1 MATQLKDVDPAKTA
15 KFDENLPHLAR
26 IQRALKA
33 PKGQYNTFGGYSYRS
48 CEDILEAVKP
58 LLQNC
63 TLLLSDDIIVIG
75 DRYYLK
81 ATAKFI
87 DGDTL
92 EETSVSAF
100 AREPIAKKGMDE
112 SQITG
117 TASSYARKYALNG
130 LFLIDDTKDA
140 DHESNYEGEKK
151 AAPSKPKP
159 APPQKKPSA
168 PAAPAKPAPKA
179 PEPVPVNPD
188 APPNPEERI
197 TDQQR
202 VALWDIA
209 RKAKYSQE
217 QVKEV
222 LAACGYEGT
231 GSIKQKHYIVI
242 CEAIS
247 GTPVEQI
254 GNIKKQLIALTKEN

>member
-1 MATQLKDVDPAKTA
+1 
-15 KFDENLPHLAR
+15 
-26 IQRALKA
+26 
-33 PKGQYNTFGGYSYRS
+33 
-48 CEDILEAVKP
+48 
-58 LLQNC
+58 
-63 TLLLSDDIIVIG
+63 
-75 DRYYLK
+75 
-81 ATAKFI
+81 
-87 DGDTL
+87 
-92 EETSVSAF
+92 
-100 AREPIAKKGMDE
+100 MDE

-117 TASSYARKYALNG
+117 AASSYARKYALNG